1 MRKALV
7 TFMILTASCGAPA
20 SAETGPAVDLREF
33 SISAEGPFESGVN
46 QISVTNA
53 GEFGH
58 TLVIADR
65 SGVVVDA
72 TPLIAGGETLL
83 FVVYLEPGTYEFSCR
98 IVVQVDDGTLVDHY
112 HEGMTTTVKVG
123 NA

>member
-1 MRKALV
+1 MNKTLV
-7 TFMILTASCGAPA
+7 VLVILAASCSTPAPTGAD
-20 SAETGPAVDLREF
+20 PAVDLREF
-33 SISAEGPFESGVN
+33 SISAEGPFEAGVN
-46 QISVTNA
+46 EIFVTNA

-58 TLVIADR
+58 TLVIADM
-65 SGVVVDA
+65 SGAVVDA
-72 TPLIAGGETLL
+72 TPVIAGGETLL
-83 FVVYLEPGTYEFSCR
+83 FAVDLEPGSYEFSCR